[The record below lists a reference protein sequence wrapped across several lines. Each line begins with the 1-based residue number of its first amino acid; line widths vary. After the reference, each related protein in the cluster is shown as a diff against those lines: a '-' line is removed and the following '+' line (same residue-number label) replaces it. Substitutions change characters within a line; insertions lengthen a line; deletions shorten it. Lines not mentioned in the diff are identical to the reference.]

1 MAFVSVAIDG
11 PAGAGKSTI
20 ARSLAGQLGYLYVD
34 TGAIYRTVGL
44 HACQLGVDPHDEA
57 AVSSL
62 LPELSV
68 ALQVEADGVQHMYLN
83 GADVTGQ
90 IRDPEI
96 ARYASAVSALPPVRA
111 YLLEM
116 QRELART
123 RDVVMDGRDI
133 GTVVLPQATVKIF
146 LTADPKVRALRR
158 WKELQEKGLPDSY
171 EQVLQDV
178 EQRDYND
185 THRAIAPLCQ
195 AEDAVLV
202 DTSALTLEE
211 SIAAMLRIVKERID

>member
-1 MAFVSVAIDG
+1 MSFVSVAIDG

-44 HACQLGVDPHDEA
+44 HVSRMGEDPHDEA
-57 AVSSL
+57 AVSRL
-62 LPELSV
+62 LPGLAV
-68 ALQVEADGVQHMYLN
+68 RLQVEEDGVQHMYLN

-90 IRDPEI
+90 IREPEI

-111 YLLEM
+111 FLLEM

-171 EQVLQDV
+171 EQVLRDV

-185 THRAIAPLCQ
+185 THRAIAPLRQ

-211 SIAAMLRIVKERID
+211 SIAEMLRIVKERID